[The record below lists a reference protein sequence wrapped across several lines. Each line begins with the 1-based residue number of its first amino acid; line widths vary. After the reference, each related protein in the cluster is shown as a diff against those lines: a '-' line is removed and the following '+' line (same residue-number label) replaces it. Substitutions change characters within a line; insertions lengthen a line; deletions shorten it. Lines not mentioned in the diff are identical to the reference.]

1 MSKKNFFLK
10 ALTHLCLVSSLLLA
24 SYNSLFA
31 QEPQHS
37 NKPPVHG
44 SHWMAA
50 AGKPLS
56 ASVGSMM
63 FNQGGNAVDAA
74 SAMLAASATIWDTM
88 GWGGETQALIHNPNT
103 GEVHAINALGA
114 APSGATPEYF
124 QNLNYKTPP
133 DYGPLAAVTP
143 GTPGGLMVMLA
154 EYGSMSLA
162 EILAPSIEMAKGY
175 PIEQIQAERIE
186 YDKQFLRIWPD
197 TARVMLP
204 NFDPNNPRD
213 WSVPYP
219 GQLFVQNDLY
229 NTLNKLVEAEQT
241 ALANGANRKDAIM
254 AAYDRFYRGDIAEE
268 IVRASQASGGLFTM
282 EDLDNWQVYIE
293 EPVSTTYKGIEVF
306 KLDSWVQGPVMLQML
321 NMLEGMDLQTMGYNS
336 AEYIHTLYQV
346 MNLAFADRDFYYGDP
361 YFPPE
366 EPIAGLL
373 SKDYARDRAVLIN
386 PRANQTDIGPGN
398 PYPYQGDETNPFLRY
413 LENWEA
419 NIEPRWNG
427 AVNSS
432 ENSSETSLVNNANI
446 NPISKP
452 NVISQSDDNGN
463 VVSIMSHD
471 EGFHAGTTSIQA
483 ADEEGWVVSITP
495 SGAWMPAFV
504 AGSTGM
510 SLSQRMQSFELSEKR
525 SPYNTLEPGKRPR
538 ATLSPSIA
546 LKDGKPYMAFSVQG
560 GDGQDQWLLQFF
572 LNIVEFGM
580 DVQQATEAANFESY
594 QLHSSFGDH
603 YSQPG
608 RIVMRS
614 DMDTLV
620 LRTLIRMG
628 YELEFREKTSGPITA
643 ILLNQEYGTMTG
655 GASDF
660 GDDTAIGF

>member
-1 MSKKNFFLK
+1 MNDTHKFRK
-10 ALTHLCLVSSLLLA
+10 ALTHVLLLGSLLAA
-24 SYNSLFA
+24 SFSSILA

-56 ASVGSMM
+56 VSVGSMI

-74 SAMLAASATIWDTM
+74 SAMLAASATMWDTM
-88 GWGGETQALIHNPNT
+88 GWGGETQALIHNPHT
-103 GEVHAINALGA
+103 GEVVAINALGA
-114 APSGATPEYF
+114 APSGATAEYF
-124 QNLNYKTPP
+124 QNLNYNTPP

-154 EYGSMSLA
+154 EFGTMSLA
-162 EILAPSIEMAKGY
+162 EILAPSIEMAAGY

-186 YDKQFLRIWPD
+186 QDTPFLRLWTD

-204 NFDPNNPRD
+204 NFDPATPRG
-213 WSVPYP
+213 WSAPYP
-219 GQLFVQNDLY
+219 GQLFVQNDLHG
-229 NTLNKLVEAEQT
+229 TLSKLVEAEQN
-241 ALANGANRKDAIM
+241 ALANGASRKEAIM

-268 IVRASQASGGLFTM
+268 IVRATRQAGGLFSM
-282 EDLDNWQVYIE
+282 EDLDKWQVYIE
-293 EPVSTTYKGIEVF
+293 EPVSTTYKGIEVY
-306 KLDSWVQGPVMLQML
+306 KLNSWVQGPVMLQML
-321 NMLEGMDLQTMGYNS
+321 NMLETMDVKSMGYNS

-361 YFPPE
+361 YYPPE

-373 SKDYARDRAVLIN
+373 SRDYARDRAALIDPERN
-386 PRANQTDIGPGN
+386 RPDITPGD
-398 PYPYQGDETNPFLRY
+398 PYPYQGGTNPFSQY
-413 LENWEA
+413 LQKWQ
-419 NIEPRWNG
+419 
-427 AVNSS
+427 
-432 ENSSETSLVNNANI
+432 
-446 NPISKP
+446 P
-452 NVISQSDDNGN
+452 NVEPEWQGAGLEPESEPAGQVAEIREADGNGN
-463 VVSIMSHD
+463 VVSIMTHD

-483 ADEEGWVVSITP
+483 ADAEGWVVSITP
-495 SGAWMPAFV
+495 SGAWMPAFI

-525 SPYNTLEPGKRPR
+525 NPFNTLEPGKRPR
-538 ATLSPSIA
+538 ATLTPTIA
-546 LKDGKPYMAFSVQG
+546 LQDGKPYMAFSVQG
-560 GDGQDQWLLQFF
+560 GDGQEQWLLQFF

-580 DVQQATEAANFESY
+580 DVQQATEAANFESF

-608 RIVMRS
+608 RIVLRS
-614 DMDTLV
+614 DMNTLV

-628 YELEFREKTSGPITA
+628 YSLEFREKTSGPITA
-643 ILLNQEYGTMTG
+643 ILLNQDFGTMTG

-660 GDDTAIGF
+660 GDDTAMGF

>member
-1 MSKKNFFLK
+1 MNKNNFSKK
-10 ALTHLCLVSSLLLA
+10 ALTHLCLLSSLLLA
-24 SYNSLFA
+24 SYSSIFA

-44 SHWMAA
+44 NHWVAA

-56 ASVGSMM
+56 VSVGSMI
-63 FNQGGNAVDAA
+63 FSQGGNAVDAA

-114 APSGATPEYF
+114 APSGATAEYF
-124 QNLNYKTPP
+124 HNLNYNTPP

-162 EILAPSIEMAKGY
+162 EILAPSLEMAIGY

-186 YDKQFLRIWPD
+186 LDKQFLRIWPD
-197 TARVMLP
+197 TANVMLP
-204 NFDPNNPRD
+204 NFNPANPRA
-213 WSVPYP
+213 WAAPYP
-219 GQLFVQNDLY
+219 GQLFVQEDLH
-229 NTLNKLVEAEQT
+229 NTLSKLVEAEQT
-241 ALANGANRKDAIM
+241 ALANGASREEAIM

-268 IVRASQASGGLFTM
+268 IVRANQASGGLFTM

-306 KLDSWVQGPVMLQML
+306 KLNSWVQGPVMLQML
-321 NMLEGMDLQTMGYNS
+321 NMLEGMDLQRMGYNS

-373 SKDYARDRAVLIN
+373 SKDYARDRAALIDL
-386 PRANQTDIGPGN
+386 RRNQPNIGPGD
-398 PYPYQGDETNPFLRY
+398 PYPYQGDEPNPFSRY

-419 NIEPRWNG
+419 NVQPGWSSASIDPIEI
-427 AVNSS
+427 
-432 ENSSETSLVNNANI
+432 SETDN
-446 NPISKP
+446 
-452 NVISQSDDNGN
+452 NGN

-483 ADEEGWVVSITP
+483 ADKEGWVVSITP

-510 SLSQRMQSFELSEKR
+510 SLSQRMQSFELNEKR

-538 ATLSPSIA
+538 ATLSPTIA
-546 LKDGKPYMAFSVQG
+546 LKDGEPYMAASVQG

-580 DVQQATEAANFESY
+580 DVQQASEAANIESF
-594 QLHSSFGDH
+594 QLNSSFGDH

-608 RIVMRS
+608 RIVLRS

-620 LRTLIRMG
+620 LRTLIRLG

-643 ILLNQEYGTMTG
+643 ILFNQEYGTMTG

-660 GDDTAIGF
+660 GDDTAMGF

>member
-1 MSKKNFFLK
+1 MSINYCFKQAFSQ
-10 ALTHLCLVSSLLLA
+10 LCLAISISSLLLA
-24 SYNSLFA
+24 PFNSLYA

-37 NKPPVHG
+37 NKPPAHG
-44 SHWMAA
+44 NHWMAA

-56 ASVGSMM
+56 VAVGSMI
-63 FNQGGNAVDAA
+63 FSQGGNAVDAA

-114 APSGATPEYF
+114 APSGATAEYF
-124 QNLNYKTPP
+124 QNLNYQTPP

-154 EYGSMSLA
+154 EYGTMSLA
-162 EILAPSIEMAKGY
+162 EILAPSIEMALGY

-197 TARVMLP
+197 SAEVMLP
-204 NFDPNNPRD
+204 NFDPTNPRA
-213 WSVPYP
+213 WSAPYP
-219 GQLFVQNDLY
+219 GQLFVQENLHS
-229 NTLNKLVEAEQT
+229 TLSKLLEAEQT
-241 ALANGANRKDAIM
+241 ALANGASREEAIM

-268 IVRASQASGGLFTM
+268 IVRANQASGGLFTM

-321 NMLEGMDLQTMGYNS
+321 NMLEGIDLQAMGYNS
-336 AEYIHTLYQV
+336 AQYIHTLYQV
-346 MNLAFADRDFYYGDP
+346 ANLAFADRDFYYGDP

-373 SKDYARDRAVLIN
+373 SKEYALDRAALIN
-386 PRANQTDIGPGN
+386 PRRNQTDISPGN
-398 PYPYQGDETNPFLRY
+398 PYPYQGEEANPFSRY
-413 LENWEA
+413 LENWEY
-419 NIEPRWNG
+419 NIEPSWQSAG
-427 AVNSS
+427 IETVQPGP
-432 ENSSETSLVNNANI
+432 EEFSETDI
-446 NPISKP
+446 
-452 NVISQSDDNGN
+452 NGN
-463 VVSIMSHD
+463 VASIMSHD

-483 ADEEGWVVSITP
+483 ADKDGWVVSITP
-495 SGAWMPAFV
+495 SGAWSPAFI

-510 SLSQRMQSFELSEKR
+510 SLSQRMQSFELNAKR

-546 LKDGKPYMAFSVQG
+546 LKDSKPYMAFSVQG

-580 DVQQATEAANFESY
+580 DVQQATEAANIESF
-594 QLHSSFGDH
+594 QLHSSFGEH
-603 YSQPG
+603 FSQPG
-608 RIVMRS
+608 RIVLRA

-643 ILLNQEYGTMTG
+643 ILFDQEYGTMTG

-660 GDDTAIGF
+660 GDDTALGF

>member
-1 MSKKNFFLK
+1 MIKTNCFRK
-10 ALTHLCLVSSLLLA
+10 ALTHLGLVSSLLLA

-31 QEPQHS
+31 QEAQHS

-56 ASVGSMM
+56 ASVGSMI
-63 FNQGGNAVDAA
+63 FSQGGNAVDAA

-124 QNLNYKTPP
+124 RNLNYNTPP

-154 EYGSMSLA
+154 EFGTMSLG

-175 PIEQIQAERIE
+175 AIEQIQAERIE

-204 NFDPNNPRD
+204 NFDPDNPRD
-213 WSVPYP
+213 WSAPYP
-219 GQLFVQNDLY
+219 GQLFVQEDLH
-229 NTLNKLVEAEQT
+229 NTLNKLVEAEHT
-241 ALANGANRKDAIM
+241 ALANGANRKEAIM

-321 NMLEGMDLQTMGYNS
+321 NMLENMDLQRMGYNS

-373 SKDYARDRAVLIN
+373 SKDYARDRAALID
-386 PRANQTDIGPGN
+386 PRRNQTNIGPGD
-398 PYPYQGDETNPFLRY
+398 PYPYQGDEPNPFSRY

-419 NIEPRWNG
+419 NIEPRWNSAG
-427 AVNSS
+427 NSS
-432 ENSSETSLVNNANI
+432 SDNANRD
-446 NPISKP
+446 PIAEPSE
-452 NVISQSDDNGN
+452 IRETDGNGN

-483 ADEEGWVVSITP
+483 ADKEGWVVSITP
-495 SGAWMPAFV
+495 SGAWLPAFV

-525 SPYNTLEPGKRPR
+525 SPYNLLEPGKRPR
-538 ATLSPSIA
+538 ATLTPSIA

-608 RIVMRS
+608 RIVLRS
-614 DMDTLV
+614 DMNTLV

>member
-1 MSKKNFFLK
+1 MSKKQYFRK
-10 ALTHLCLVSSLLLA
+10 ALTHVCLVGGISSSLLLA
-24 SYNSLFA
+24 SYHSLFA

-37 NKPPVHG
+37 NKPPAHG

-56 ASVGSMM
+56 VSVGSMI
-63 FNQGGNAVDAA
+63 FSQGGNAVDAA

-103 GEVHAINALGA
+103 GEVHAINALGV

-154 EYGSMSLA
+154 EYGTMSLA
-162 EILAPSIEMAKGY
+162 EVLGPSIEMARGY

-197 TARVMLP
+197 TAKIMLP
-204 NFDPNNPRD
+204 NFDPQNPRD
-213 WSVPYP
+213 WAAPYP
-219 GQLFVQNDLY
+219 GQLFVQEDLY
-229 NTLNKLVEAEQT
+229 NTLNKLVEAEQN
-241 ALANGANRKDAIM
+241 ALANGASREEAIM

-268 IVRASQASGGLFTM
+268 IVRASQAAGGLFTM
-282 EDLDNWQVYIE
+282 EDLDNWLVYIE

-306 KLDSWVQGPVMLQML
+306 KLNSWVQGPVMLQML
-321 NMLEGMDLQTMGYNS
+321 NMLEGMDLKRMGYNS

-373 SKDYARDRAVLIN
+373 SKDYARDRAALID
-386 PRANQTDIGPGN
+386 PRGNRTDIGPGD
-398 PYPYQGDETNPFLRY
+398 PYPYQGDEPNPFAEY
-413 LENWEA
+413 LENWKP
-419 NIEPRWNG
+419 NIEPEWDI
-427 AVNSS
+427 AKNSATR
-432 ENSSETSLVNNANI
+432 EPVTISETDA
-446 NPISKP
+446 
-452 NVISQSDDNGN
+452 NGN

-495 SGAWMPAFV
+495 SGAWMPAFI

-510 SLSQRMQSFELSEKR
+510 SLSQRLQSFVLSEK
-525 SPYNTLEPGKRPR
+525 SNPYNVLVPGKRPR

-580 DVQQATEAANFESY
+580 DVQQATEAAHIESF

-608 RIVMRS
+608 RIVLRS
-614 DMDTLV
+614 DMNTLV
-620 LRTLIRMG
+620 LRTLIRLG

-643 ILLNQEYGTMTG
+643 ILFNQEYDTMSG

>member
-1 MSKKNFFLK
+1 M
-10 ALTHLCLVSSLLLA
+10 LTHVCLVSSLLLA
-24 SYNSLFA
+24 SYQSLFA

-37 NKPPVHG
+37 NKPPAHG

-56 ASVGSMM
+56 VSVGSMI
-63 FNQGGNAVDAA
+63 FSQGGNAVDAA

-154 EYGSMSLA
+154 EYGTMSLA
-162 EILAPSIEMAKGY
+162 EILAPSIEMARGY
-175 PIEQIQAERIE
+175 PIEQVQAERIE

-197 TARVMLP
+197 TAKVMLP
-204 NFDPNNPRD
+204 NLNPQNPRD
-213 WSVPYP
+213 WAAPYP
-219 GQLFVQNDLY
+219 GQLFVQEDLY
-229 NTLNKLVEAEQT
+229 NTLNKLVEAEQN
-241 ALANGANRKDAIM
+241 ALANGASRKDAIM

-306 KLDSWVQGPVMLQML
+306 KLNSWVQGPVMLQML
-321 NMLEGMDLQTMGYNS
+321 NMLEGMDLKRMGYNS

-366 EPIAGLL
+366 EPIDGLL
-373 SKDYARDRAVLIN
+373 SKEYARDRAALID
-386 PRANQTDIGPGN
+386 PRQNRTDIRPGN
-398 PYPYQGDETNPFLRY
+398 PYPYQGDETHPFAEL
-413 LENWEA
+413 LENWEP
-419 NIEPRWNG
+419 NIEPEWDMAHNNTSPQPNREP
-427 AVNSS
+427 ATI
-432 ENSSETSLVNNANI
+432 SETDAS
-446 NPISKP
+446 
-452 NVISQSDDNGN
+452 GN

-495 SGAWMPAFV
+495 SGAWMPAFI

-510 SLSQRMQSFELSEKR
+510 SLSQRLQSFVLSEKTN
-525 SPYNTLEPGKRPR
+525 PYNVLVPGKRPR

-580 DVQQATEAANFESY
+580 DVQQATEAANIESF
-594 QLHSSFGDH
+594 QLHSSFGEH

-608 RIVMRS
+608 RIVLRS
-614 DMDTLV
+614 DMNTLV
-620 LRTLIRMG
+620 LRTLIRLG

-643 ILLNQEYGTMTG
+643 ILFNQDFGTMSG

>member
-1 MSKKNFFLK
+1 MSKTKVFKK
-10 ALTHLCLVSSLLLA
+10 ALSHASLVSSLLLA
-24 SYNSLFA
+24 SYSSIFA

-37 NKPPVHG
+37 IKPPVHG
-44 SHWMAA
+44 NHWIAA

-56 ASVGSMM
+56 VSVGSMI
-63 FNQGGNAVDAA
+63 FSQGGNAVDAA

-124 QNLNYKTPP
+124 RDLNYRTPP

-154 EYGSMSLA
+154 EFGSMSLA
-162 EILAPSIEMAKGY
+162 EILAPSIEMARGY

-186 YDKQFLRIWPD
+186 LDKQFLRIWPD
-197 TARVMLP
+197 TANVMLP
-204 NFDPNNPRD
+204 NFNPNNPRE
-213 WSVPYP
+213 WAAPYP
-219 GQLFVQNDLY
+219 GQLFVQDDLHD
-229 NTLNKLVEAEQT
+229 TLSKLVEAEQT
-241 ALANGANRKDAIM
+241 ALANGASREEAIM

-268 IVRASQASGGLFTM
+268 IVRASRAAGGLFTM
-282 EDLDNWQVYIE
+282 EDLDTWQVYIE

-321 NMLEGMDLQTMGYNS
+321 NMLEGMDLQRMGYNS

-366 EPIAGLL
+366 EPIDGLL
-373 SKDYARDRAVLIN
+373 SKDYARE
-386 PRANQTDIGPGN
+386 RANLIDQGRNQPNIGPGD
-398 PYPYQGDETNPFLRY
+398 PYPYQGDEPNPFSRY
-413 LENWEA
+413 LENWEP
-419 NIEPRWNG
+419 NIQPGW
-427 AVNSS
+427 SS
-432 ENSSETSLVNNANI
+432 ASVDPVEISETDS
-446 NPISKP
+446 
-452 NVISQSDDNGN
+452 NGN

-483 ADEEGWVVSITP
+483 ADKDGWVVSITP

-538 ATLSPSIA
+538 ATLSPTIA
-546 LKDGKPYMAFSVQG
+546 LKDGEPYMAFSVQG

-580 DVQQATEAANFESY
+580 DVQQASEAANIESF
-594 QLHSSFGDH
+594 QLNSSFGEH

-608 RIVMRS
+608 RIVLRS

-620 LRTLIRMG
+620 LRTLIRLG

-643 ILLNQEYGTMTG
+643 ILFNQEFGTMTG

-660 GDDTAIGF
+660 GDDTAMGF

>member
-1 MSKKNFFLK
+1 MSIKNYFRK
-10 ALTHLCLVSSLLLA
+10 ALTHMGLVSSLLLA

-31 QEPQHS
+31 QEAQHS

-56 ASVGSMM
+56 ASVGSMI
-63 FNQGGNAVDAA
+63 FSQGGNAVDAA

-124 QNLNYKTPP
+124 RNLNYNTPP
-133 DYGPLAAVTP
+133 AYGPLAAVTP

-154 EYGSMSLA
+154 EYGTMSLA

-175 PIEQIQAERIE
+175 AIEQIQAERIE

-197 TARVMLP
+197 TARIMLP
-204 NFDPNNPRD
+204 NFNPDNPRD
-213 WSVPYP
+213 WSAPYP
-219 GQLFVQNDLY
+219 GQLFVQEDLH

-321 NMLEGMDLQTMGYNS
+321 NMLENMDLQRMGYNS

-373 SKDYARDRAVLIN
+373 SKDYARDRAALID
-386 PRANQTDIGPGN
+386 PRRNQTNIGPGD
-398 PYPYQGDETNPFLRY
+398 PYPYQGDEPNPFSRH

-419 NIEPRWNG
+419 NIEPRWNSAG
-427 AVNSS
+427 NSS
-432 ENSSETSLVNNANI
+432 SNNANTD
-446 NPISKP
+446 PIAEPSE
-452 NVISQSDDNGN
+452 IRETDGNGN

-483 ADEEGWVVSITP
+483 ADKEGWVVSITP
-495 SGAWMPAFV
+495 SGAWLPAFV

-510 SLSQRMQSFELSEKR
+510 SLSQRMQSFELVEKR

-538 ATLSPSIA
+538 ATLTPSIA

-620 LRTLIRMG
+620 LRTLIRLG

>member
-1 MSKKNFFLK
+1 MSINYCFK
-10 ALTHLCLVSSLLLA
+10 AFSQLCLAISISSLLLA
-24 SYNSLFA
+24 PFNSLYA

-37 NKPPVHG
+37 NKPPAHG
-44 SHWMAA
+44 NHWMAA

-56 ASVGSMM
+56 VAVGSMI
-63 FNQGGNAVDAA
+63 FSQGGNAVDAA

-114 APSGATPEYF
+114 APSGATAEYF
-124 QNLNYKTPP
+124 QNLNYQTPP

-154 EYGSMSLA
+154 EYGTMSLA
-162 EILAPSIEMAKGY
+162 EILAPSIEMALGY

-197 TARVMLP
+197 SAEVMLP
-204 NFDPNNPRD
+204 NFDPTNPRA
-213 WSVPYP
+213 WSAPYP
-219 GQLFVQNDLY
+219 GQLFVQENLHS
-229 NTLNKLVEAEQT
+229 TLSKLLEAEQT
-241 ALANGANRKDAIM
+241 ALANGASREEAIM

-268 IVRASQASGGLFTM
+268 IVRANQASGGLFTM

-321 NMLEGMDLQTMGYNS
+321 NMLEGIDLQAMGYNS
-336 AEYIHTLYQV
+336 AQYIHTLYQV
-346 MNLAFADRDFYYGDP
+346 ANLAFADRDFYYGDP

-373 SKDYARDRAVLIN
+373 SKEYALDRAALIN
-386 PRANQTDIGPGN
+386 PRRNQTDISPGN
-398 PYPYQGDETNPFLRY
+398 PYPYQGEEANPFSRY
-413 LENWEA
+413 LENWEY
-419 NIEPRWNG
+419 NIEPSWQSAG
-427 AVNSS
+427 IETVQPGP
-432 ENSSETSLVNNANI
+432 EEFSETDI
-446 NPISKP
+446 
-452 NVISQSDDNGN
+452 NGN
-463 VVSIMSHD
+463 VASIMSHD

-483 ADEEGWVVSITP
+483 ADKDGWVVSITP
-495 SGAWMPAFV
+495 SGAWSPAFI

-510 SLSQRMQSFELSEKR
+510 SLSQRMQSFELNAKR

-580 DVQQATEAANFESY
+580 DVQQATEAANIESF
-594 QLHSSFGDH
+594 QLHSSFGEH
-603 YSQPG
+603 FSQPG
-608 RIVMRS
+608 RIVLRA

-643 ILLNQEYGTMTG
+643 ILFDQEYGTMTG

-660 GDDTAIGF
+660 GDDTALGF

>member
-1 MSKKNFFLK
+1 
-10 ALTHLCLVSSLLLA
+10 LVS
-24 SYNSLFA
+24 YHSLFA

-37 NKPPVHG
+37 NKPPAHG

-56 ASVGSMM
+56 VSVGSMI
-63 FNQGGNAVDAA
+63 FSQGGNAVDAA

-103 GEVHAINALGA
+103 GEVHAINALGV

-154 EYGSMSLA
+154 EYGTMSLA
-162 EILAPSIEMAKGY
+162 EVLGPSIEMARGY

-186 YDKQFLRIWPD
+186 YDKQFLRIWP
-197 TARVMLP
+197 
-204 NFDPNNPRD
+204 NFDPQNPRD
-213 WSVPYP
+213 WAAPYP
-219 GQLFVQNDLY
+219 GQLFVQEDLY
-229 NTLNKLVEAEQT
+229 NTLNKLVEAEQN
-241 ALANGANRKDAIM
+241 ALANGASREEAIM

-268 IVRASQASGGLFTM
+268 IVRASQAAGGLFTM

-306 KLDSWVQGPVMLQML
+306 KLNSWVQGPVMLQML
-321 NMLEGMDLQTMGYNS
+321 NMLEGMDLKRMGYNS

-373 SKDYARDRAVLIN
+373 SKDYARDRAALID
-386 PRANQTDIGPGN
+386 PRGNRTDIGPGD
-398 PYPYQGDETNPFLRY
+398 PYPYQGDEPNPFAEY
-413 LENWEA
+413 LENWKP
-419 NIEPRWNG
+419 NIEPDWDI
-427 AVNSS
+427 AKNSATR
-432 ENSSETSLVNNANI
+432 EPVIISETDA
-446 NPISKP
+446 
-452 NVISQSDDNGN
+452 NGN

-495 SGAWMPAFV
+495 SGAWMPAFI

-510 SLSQRMQSFELSEKR
+510 SLSQRLQSFVLSEK
-525 SPYNTLEPGKRPR
+525 SNPYNVLVPGKRPR

-580 DVQQATEAANFESY
+580 DVQQATEAAHIESF

-608 RIVMRS
+608 RIVLRS
-614 DMDTLV
+614 DMNTLV
-620 LRTLIRMG
+620 LRTLIRLG

-643 ILLNQEYGTMTG
+643 ILFNQEYDTMSG

>member
-1 MSKKNFFLK
+1 MRKKIYFKK
-10 ALTHLCLVSSLLLA
+10 AVTHICLVASISSCLLFA

-37 NKPPVHG
+37 NKPPAHG
-44 SHWMAA
+44 NHWMAA
-50 AGKPLS
+50 AGKPIS
-56 ASVGSMM
+56 VSVGSMI
-63 FNQGGNAVDAA
+63 FSQGGNAVDAA

-124 QNLNYKTPP
+124 RNLNYITPP

-162 EILAPSIEMAKGY
+162 QVLAPSIEMALGY

-186 YDKQFLRIWPD
+186 LDKQFLRIWPD
-197 TARVMLP
+197 TANIMLP
-204 NFDPNNPRD
+204 NSNPANARE
-213 WSVPYP
+213 WAAPYP
-219 GQLFVQNDLY
+219 GQLFVQEDLH
-229 NTLNKLVEAEQT
+229 NTLSKLVEAEQT
-241 ALANGANRKDAIM
+241 ALANGASREEAIM

-268 IVRASQASGGLFTM
+268 IVRASRSSGGLFTM
-282 EDLDNWQVYIE
+282 EDLDSWQVYIE
-293 EPVSTTYKGIEVF
+293 EPVSTTYKDIEVF
-306 KLDSWVQGPVMLQML
+306 KLDSWSQGPVMLQML
-321 NMLEGMDLQTMGYNS
+321 NMLEGMDLQRMGYNS

-346 MNLAFADRDFYYGDP
+346 MNLTFADRDFYYGDP

-373 SKDYARDRAVLIN
+373 SKDYARDRAALID
-386 PRANQTDIGPGN
+386 PGRNQPDIAPGN
-398 PYPYQGDETNPFLRY
+398 PYPYQGDEPNPFLRH
-413 LENWEA
+413 LESWEPNIQPGWDIARNDA
-419 NIEPRWNG
+419 NPEPLTQPIEI
-427 AVNSS
+427 S
-432 ENSSETSLVNNANI
+432 E
-446 NPISKP
+446 
-452 NVISQSDDNGN
+452 SDGNGN

-510 SLSQRMQSFELSEKR
+510 SLSQRMQSFELNEKR

-538 ATLSPSIA
+538 ATLTPSIA
-546 LKDGKPYMAFSVQG
+546 LKDGEPYMAFSVQG
-560 GDGQDQWLLQFF
+560 GDGQEQWLLQFF

-608 RIVMRS
+608 RIVLRT

-643 ILLNQEYGTMTG
+643 ILFNLEYGTMTG

-660 GDDTAIGF
+660 GDDTALGF